1 MDSLALCE
9 LQRREK
15 AGPGASHCWFSANES
30 GWVSLTVNFAS
41 RASPILC
48 HATGESIESEPF
60 RLYNLD
66 VFEYEHDSQFG
77 LYGSIPYVI
86 SHKPGA
92 TVGAF
97 WCAQVS
103 THEISP
109 QSHVY

>member
-1 MDSLALCE
+1 MLSAWNSPCPHTPDINLT
-9 LQRREK
+9 
-15 AGPGASHCWFSANES
+15 AGEG
-30 GWVSLTVNFAS
+30 
-41 RASPILC
+41 
-48 HATGESIESEPF
+48 IESEPF

-97 WCAQVS
+97 WCVPKCNGCMSAM
-103 THEISP
+103 
-109 QSHVY
+109 